1 MTTKVSLGCH
11 IEIRTYVLQIQL
23 QNEETKGQIDKE
35 TKRQR
40 VAERQRGRM
49 VDRLAESQTDTKK
62 DRL

>member
-1 MTTKVSLGCH
+1 MTTKVRLGCH

-23 QNEETKGQIDKE
+23 QNEETKAQIDKE

-49 VDRLAESQTDTKK
+49 VDRLADS
-62 DRL
+62 